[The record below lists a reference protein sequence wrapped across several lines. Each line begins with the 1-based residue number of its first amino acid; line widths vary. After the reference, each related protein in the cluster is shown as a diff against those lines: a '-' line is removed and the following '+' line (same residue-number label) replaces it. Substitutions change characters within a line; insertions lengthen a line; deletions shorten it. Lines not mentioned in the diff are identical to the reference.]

1 MFCGDTA
8 SAKIDLIVDQNNQ
21 GEEMETQNENIPN
34 DNATA
39 LDGIQ
44 DIIDTLRET
53 CSSEDKE
60 TAIAALCW

>member
-1 MFCGDTA
+1 MENKNDTLQPD
-8 SAKIDLIVDQNNQ
+8 S
-21 GEEMETQNENIPN
+21 M
-34 DNATA
+34 TA

-44 DIIDTLRET
+44 DIIDTLRES